1 MAQATTWWPERDILL
16 ERAQDSA
23 QQIDVTPTGAGV
35 IGLFVDEALQLLA
48 FVPIVTGLVTLYF
61 AVTTPKE
68 KS

>member
-35 IGLFVDEALQLLA
+35 IGLFVDEVQRPLA
-48 FVPIVTGLVTLYF
+48 FVPIVAGLVALYF
-61 AVTTPKE
+61 GITTLKE